1 MKIGVVDYEAGNL
14 KSVETA
20 LGALEAEYVVCADP
34 DALRSC
40 DAIIFPGV
48 GEAGSAMGVLK
59 TRGLDQVLAESV
71 ERGKPLFGI
80 CIGCQILLDHSE
92 EGDTPCL
99 GLVPGRVKL
108 FSGRGGLKVPHMGWN
123 SVEHGGRHPIFTGV
137 PDGASFYFVHSY
149 YPLVEDRKL
158 EIGTTEYGE
167 RFSAAYAR
175 ENIVATQFHP
185 EKSGRFGL
193 KLLENF
199 IAGRI

>member
-20 LGALEAEYVVCADP
+20 LGALDADYTVYADP
-34 DALRSC
+34 ESLLGCDAL
-40 DAIIFPGV
+40 IFPGV
-48 GEAGSAMGVLK
+48 GEAGSAMGVLQA
-59 TRGLDQVLAESV
+59 RGLDQALAEAV
-71 ERGKPLFGI
+71 KRGMPLFGI

-99 GLVPGRVKL
+99 GLVSGRVKL
-108 FSGRGGLKVPHMGWN
+108 FSGAGGLKVPHMGWN

-149 YPLVEDRKL
+149 YPLVEDQSL

-175 ENIVATQFHP
+175 ENIIATQFHP